1 MTAGTMTAGRKCRI
15 CNGPLCPKLVVREM
29 MYGTRDAFDYH
40 QYQDCGCLQ
49 ISEVPE
55 DLGKYYPRD

>member
-1 MTAGTMTAGRKCRI
+1 
-15 CNGPLCPKLVVREM
+15 M